1 MWDDVANYYEMVAK
15 TVKDQAVKA
24 ALSIAYIKANRMEDA
39 EKLCK
44 HSSMNRRTIF
54 FLIPSQLVFLW
65 VLDHELTVLSNF
77 LIFYFL

>member
-24 ALSIAYIKANRMEDA
+24 ALSIAYVKANRMEDA

-54 FLIPSQLVFLW
+54 FLIPSQLVFCGF
-65 VLDHELTVLSNF
+65 SIMN
-77 LIFYFL
+77 